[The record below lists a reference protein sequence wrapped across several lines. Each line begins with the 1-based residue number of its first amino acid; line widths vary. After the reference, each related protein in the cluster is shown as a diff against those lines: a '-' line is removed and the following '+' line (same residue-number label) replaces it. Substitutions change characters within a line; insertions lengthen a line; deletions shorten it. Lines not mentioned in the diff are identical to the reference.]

1 LKEHLGGQR
10 FSTNDEV
17 KEEVTRY
24 LNGLAANF
32 FVMGLQQLVQRLQKC
47 LDRNGDYVE
56 K

>member
-1 LKEHLGGQR
+1 LKVQLGGQR
-10 FSTNDEV
+10 FSTDDEI
-17 KEEVTRY
+17 KEQVTRY

-32 FVMGLQQLVQRLQKC
+32 VDMGIQKLVQRLQKY